1 MKSTVV
7 FSDRDFTM
15 KLSNFEVRNVLTN
28 IRNFKTFTK
37 RIVSSKKRELESLGE
52 SAKLIDYRADGTK
65 LIIKNHS
72 SGIEEKY
79 EFF

>member
-7 FSDRDFTM
+7 FSERNFTH
-15 KLSNFEVRNVLTN
+15 KLSNFEVKNVLTN
-28 IRNFKTFTK
+28 IKNFKTFTK
-37 RIVSSKKRELESLGE
+37 KLVCYKKRELESLGE
-52 SAKLIDYRADGTK
+52 SAKLLDYRADGTK
-65 LIIKNHS
+65 LTIKNHI